1 MVSIAPCERCS
12 DRALNLGRGLS
23 QKGPFLRYIPCSEE
37 QYCKQDKAKALGS
50 TEGFKDTSC
59 RIEVDLGK
67 LPDPLRCELEAQVL
81 INSPCSIKACL

>member
-1 MVSIAPCERCS
+1 VENFQGPVSLLISTLLVPR
-12 DRALNLGRGLS
+12 
-23 QKGPFLRYIPCSEE
+23 EE

-59 RIEVDLGK
+59 RIEADLGK